1 MVKMNVSI
9 LHDAFSH
16 KVKAD
21 TLVAAVQPMRVPGP
35 CMLLKSIC
43 FALALIFA
51 YSRFCITVVQRP
63 LHLFH

>member
-1 MVKMNVSI
+1 MSI
-9 LHDAFSH
+9 LNDAFSH

-21 TLVAAVQPMRVPGP
+21 TLVAAVQHMRVPGP

-43 FALALIFA
+43 FALSLIFA
-51 YSRFCITVVQRP
+51 YSRYCITIVHRA